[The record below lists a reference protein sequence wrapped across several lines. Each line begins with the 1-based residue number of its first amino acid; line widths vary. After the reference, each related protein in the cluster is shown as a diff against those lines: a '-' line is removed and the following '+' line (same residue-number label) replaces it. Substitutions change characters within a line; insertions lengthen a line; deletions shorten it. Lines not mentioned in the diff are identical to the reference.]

1 MRPFMLAR
9 RTVLAI
15 GLAAGL
21 AGPALAQSEEQAMV
35 DKAKLSVEAL
45 GRESNLETMR
55 HMLTRAKAVMVFP
68 ELIKGGFII
77 GGEGGG
83 GLLLT
88 RNAATGA
95 WSAPA
100 FYTLAA
106 GSIGLQ
112 IGGQVSQMMMLI
124 MTDKGLEAV
133 YKNQFKAGADA
144 SIAAGPVGRG
154 IEAAATSN
162 LRDDIYAFSITK
174 GLFGGA
180 SLEGAAINP
189 RFSRNQAYHGQSS
202 AQPRDIVT
210 GAVPTSGG
218 ADGLRQAL
226 KALELH

>member
-1 MRPFMLAR
+1 MPPFHLAR
-9 RTVLAI
+9 RAFMAF
-15 GLAAGL
+15 GLAACM
-21 AGPALAQSEEQAMV
+21 AGPALAQGEEQALV
-35 DKAKLSVEAL
+35 DKAKLSVEAFA
-45 GRESNLETMR
+45 RENDMGTMR
-55 HMLTRAKAVMVFP
+55 HMLGRAKAVMVFP

-77 GGEGGG
+77 GGEGGS

-112 IGGQVSQMMMLI
+112 IGGQVSQMMMLV

-144 SIAAGPVGRG
+144 SLAAGPVGRG

-162 LRDDIYAFSITK
+162 LRDDIYAFSIAK

-180 SLEGAAINP
+180 SLEGAAISP
-189 RFSRNQAYHGQSS
+189 RYSRNQAYHGHNA
-202 AQPRDIVT
+202 AQPRDVVT
-210 GAVPTSGG
+210 GAVPTSAG